1 MPSFQSSLFISVNLV
16 LSSFSHHDCQIY
28 VALWSVVDK
37 TPKPRSLIQ
46 ILLKKRE
53 TWITGSHDCLWKW
66 SKTGSLHP
74 NQITICFGLFFY
86 FCMCGFPFLVDYCS
100 SLLLFLL
107 LLFFFFFFFFGFTS
121 FFYCCSCLFPLI
133 TFPVAFPIGWGPHP
147 THSLSGS
154 SALLVPRENSL
165 VPNSPSPRSSEKR
178 SQWLSIPK
186 VFLYWFYIRMKSKDA

>member
-74 NQITICFGLFFY
+74 NQITICFGFFFY

-107 LLFFFFFFFFGFTS
+107 LLFFFSFFFLASLPSSIVVAVFFLSSLFLLPFQLGGAPIQLTH
-121 FFYCCSCLFPLI
+121 CLALAPFWSHGRTVLCQI
-133 TFPVAFPIGWGPHP
+133 VPVLGHQKKD
-147 THSLSGS
+147 
-154 SALLVPRENSL
+154 
-165 VPNSPSPRSSEKR
+165 PS
-178 SQWLSIPK
+178 
-186 VFLYWFYIRMKSKDA
+186 D